1 MFRPGAVN
9 CSNVPS
15 HRIAISRPSP
25 HISTEA
31 CNPPQQAGRSGLP
44 KIAQRKSSI
53 SCTQGTPAGLPS
65 GMPGI
70 GLEMEGA
77 VQHAPQLGRQFM
89 AMGKGRKLRILPLR
103 SIVERGVAFR
113 PIIGGQP
120 APGAHKK

>member
-1 MFRPGAVN
+1 MFRSGAVN
-9 CSNVPS
+9 RSSVPS
-15 HRIAISRPSP
+15 HSIAISRPSP
-25 HISTEA
+25 HISADA
-31 CNPPQQAGRSGLP
+31 CNPEQHAGRSGRP

-53 SCTQGTPAGLPS
+53 NCTQGTPAGLPF

-89 AMGKGRKLRILPLR
+89 AMGKGKKVCILPSR
-103 SIVERGVAFR
+103 AIVERGAAFR

-120 APGAHKK
+120 ASGAHKK